1 MTPQEYAARSATQ
14 IAVLVRSREVTASQ
28 ICEAALARLDTS
40 LAGLN
45 AITEVQADQARAAA
59 AHLDQQG
66 APPTGALAGVPV
78 VLKEEAV
85 QAGHVTTL
93 GGHGNSTPEAADGEL
108 VRRLRAAGAVII
120 ARTTM
125 PEFGQ
130 FPFTESIR
138 YGVTRNPWD
147 PSRSPG
153 GSSGGSAVAV
163 ATGVA
168 PIGLGADGG
177 GSIRI
182 PASAC
187 GLVGLKPTR
196 GRVSLAPLAQHWYGL
211 VVAGGMTRTVADS
224 ALLLDVIA
232 GSTAVDRWQWPAEQ
246 QPFVDQAAQD
256 PAGLRVAWTTKPVT
270 PGLHSDPQ
278 IESATEEVAR
288 ALTRI
293 GHRVRR
299 TEPRW
304 PVPTD
309 AFLPQFY
316 GGMRAEAVSVEHPDR
331 LEPRTR
337 QTAKLG
343 RWATPRVVEHALR
356 RGEQV
361 ADLFDTRLLTDTDVL
376 VLPVMP
382 RLPPPVGFLDGL
394 DSVRAQV
401 KTLPYVSNTVIS
413 NVTGHPAISVP
424 AGVSVEGWPIGV
436 QLIARR
442 GAEGL
447 LLAVAAQLEREL
459 PWPHW
464 TSSQ

>member
-1 MTPQEYAARSATQ
+1 M
-14 IAVLVRSREVTASQ
+14 
-28 ICEAALARLDTS
+28 
-40 LAGLN
+40 
-45 AITEVQADQARAAA
+45 
-59 AHLDQQG
+59 
-66 APPTGALAGVPV
+66 
-78 VLKEEAV
+78 
-85 QAGHVTTL
+85 
-93 GGHGNSTPEAADGEL
+93 
-108 VRRLRAAGAVII
+108 
-120 ARTTM
+120 
-125 PEFGQ
+125 
-130 FPFTESIR
+130 
-138 YGVTRNPWD
+138 
-147 PSRSPG
+147 
-153 GSSGGSAVAV
+153 

-270 PGLHSDPQ
+270 PGLQSDPQ

-316 GGMRAEAVSVEHPDR
+316 GGMRAEAASVEHPDR

-343 RWATPRVVEHALR
+343 RWATPA
-356 RGEQV
+356 
-361 ADLFDTRLLTDTDVL
+361 
-376 VLPVMP
+376 
-382 RLPPPVGFLDGL
+382 
-394 DSVRAQV
+394 S
-401 KTLPYVSNTVIS
+401 SNTPFVAVNRS
-413 NVTGHPAISVP
+413 
-424 AGVSVEGWPIGV
+424 PICST
-436 QLIARR
+436 R
-442 GAEGL
+442 GC
-447 LLAVAAQLEREL
+447 
-459 PWPHW
+459 
-464 TSSQ
+464 